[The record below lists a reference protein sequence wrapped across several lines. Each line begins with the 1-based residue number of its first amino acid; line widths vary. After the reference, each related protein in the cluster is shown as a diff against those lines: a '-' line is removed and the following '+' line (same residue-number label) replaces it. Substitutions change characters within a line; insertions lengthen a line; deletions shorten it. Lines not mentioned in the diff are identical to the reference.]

1 MAEQN
6 LEAKLKNLLKQEKIQ
21 LWNPPYTEQ
30 DQQPGQQHMQVGD
43 PPEEAW
49 PHTPEEITFSQVYK
63 GYFVTLFKKLIIH
76 MNPIK

>member
-30 DQQPGQQHMQVGD
+30 DQQPGRPHMQVGD

-49 PHTPEEITFSQVYK
+49 PYTPSY
-63 GYFVTLFKKLIIH
+63 
-76 MNPIK
+76 

>member
-1 MAEQN
+1 MADQN

-30 DQQPGQQHMQVGD
+30 GQQHMQVGD

-49 PHTPEEITFSQVYK
+49 PHTPSY
-63 GYFVTLFKKLIIH
+63 
-76 MNPIK
+76 

>member
-1 MAEQN
+1 MTEQN

-49 PHTPEEITFSQVYK
+49 PHTPSY
-63 GYFVTLFKKLIIH
+63 
-76 MNPIK
+76 

>member
-1 MAEQN
+1 MLTSQFLSCILSETMAEQN

-30 DQQPGQQHMQVGD
+30 GQQQGQQHMQVGD

-49 PHTPEEITFSQVYK
+49 PHTPSY
-63 GYFVTLFKKLIIH
+63 
-76 MNPIK
+76 